1 MVEKPTAQK
10 SCRGYTDCGRIF
22 GIPPMDLKD
31 FFLKQKQATHQG
43 TLAVLAKIP
52 PDRLGWRPADGMLSL
67 GQIVRH
73 LWMSEEGVRRAA
85 LEGNWGY
92 YEKRVPQGL
101 FAILG
106 EVEALEAE
114 RHELERVHEETLR
127 AVSDFP
133 LERWQEERFN
143 DRFNIRRKVVVMLFG
158 ISEHQIHH
166 RAQVGA
172 YLRILTGQRA
182 SPYAL

>member
-1 MVEKPTAQK
+1 
-10 SCRGYTDCGRIF
+10 
-22 GIPPMDLKD
+22 MDLKD
-31 FFLKQKQATHQG
+31 LFLKQKQATHQG
-43 TLAVLAKIP
+43 TLGVLAKIP
-52 PDRLGWRPADGMLSL
+52 ADRIGWRPAEGMLSL

-73 LWMSEEGVRRAA
+73 LWMSEEGVRRVA

-106 EVEALEAE
+106 EVGSLGD
-114 RHELERVHEETLR
+114 ELREIERVHQETLGAVR
-127 AVSDFP
+127 AFP
-133 LERWQEERFN
+133 LERWEEERASEK
-143 DRFNIRRKVVVMLFG
+143 FNIRRKVYVMLFG

-172 YLRILTGQRA
+172 YLHILTGQRA
-182 SPYAL
+182 SPYVL